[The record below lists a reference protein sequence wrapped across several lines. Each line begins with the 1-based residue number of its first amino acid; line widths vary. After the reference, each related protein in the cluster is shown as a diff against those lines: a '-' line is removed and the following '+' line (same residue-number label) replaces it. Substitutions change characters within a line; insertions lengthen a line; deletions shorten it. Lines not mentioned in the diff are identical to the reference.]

1 MTGLSPDHAPRRCR
15 LPPERMPLSRFLLLL
30 ALLNLLLPS
39 QGTLTSL
46 FSASVS
52 ATLDHIYALLLKIEV
67 TQGRQNIVTLDSR
80 VFPSSSSS
88 SSSSRSLLLL
98 TSNQVQVKSISL
110 GVSFVSSEL
119 AKMWLLKPSSGPSSA
134 PLPSPS
140 YQGHHVTPRPRHHYH
155 HHRHHMR
162 PYAVA
167 PPPSKDQ
174 ACDQICTDP
183 LTSTPF
189 GSPCGCVFPMK
200 IRLTLDVAPFAVF
213 PVMTELENEI
223 ALGTY
228 LEQSQV
234 KIMGATAD
242 SQNQERTIVDIN
254 LVPLGEKFD
263 NTTAALTYER
273 FWHKKVP
280 LNRSLF
286 GDYAVVYIIY
296 PGMPSSPPYG
306 SLSGSG
312 PSQSVDG
319 ILPVSA
325 NFVSKNQKMN
335 LRTIIII
342 ALSSF
347 VLLLVLVGA
356 FSIILKWRK
365 TRRPSSAVGPA
376 FTSSLNKRSG
386 LGSVLSSSIA
396 SSTSVSL
403 MSTMATSIL
412 SAKTFPLSE
421 LEKATDKFN
430 SKRVLGEGG
439 FGRVYSGTLEDGAE
453 VAVKL
458 LTRDNQNGDREFIA
472 EVEMLSRLHHRNL
485 VKLIG
490 ICIEGRRRCLVYELV
505 RNGSVESHL
514 HGDDK
519 IKGMLDWE
527 ARMKIALGA
536 ARGLAYLHED
546 SNPRV
551 IHRDFKASNVL
562 LEDDFT
568 PKVSDF
574 GLAREATEGSN
585 HISTRVMGT
594 FGYVAPEYAMT
605 GHLLVK
611 SDVYSYGVVLL
622 ELLTGRKPVDMSQ
635 PQGQENLV
643 TWARPLLTSREG
655 LEQLVDP
662 SLAGSYNFDDMAK
675 VAAIA
680 SMCVHP
686 EVTQRPF
693 MGEVVQALKLIY
705 NDTDEACG
713 DFCSQKDSS
722 AQESD
727 FRGDLAP
734 SDSSWWNAGGVTP
747 RLTYGQA
754 SSFITMEYSSGPLE
768 EMDNRPFSTS
778 SLIGDEISLPI
789 KHGNRS
795 GPLRTVRSKLSLHR
809 FTGSRS
815 EHGGPSSKRNWNDG
829 FWV

>member
-1 MTGLSPDHAPRRCR
+1 M
-15 LPPERMPLSRFLLLL
+15 LPSVMFLF
-30 ALLNLLLPS
+30 ALLNLLFSS
-39 QGTLTSL
+39 QVESFSL
-46 FSASVS
+46 SVRFASLEQ
-52 ATLDHIYALLLKIEV
+52 TK
-67 TQGRQNIVTLDSR
+67 
-80 VFPSSSSS
+80 F
-88 SSSSRSLLLL
+88 
-98 TSNQVQVKSISL
+98 
-110 GVSFVSSEL
+110 
-119 AKMWLLKPSSGPSSA
+119 WLVKPSSGPISA
-134 PLPSPS
+134 PVPSPS
-140 YQGHHVTPRPRHHYH
+140 YQGPSVAPRHKH
-155 HHRHHMR
+155 HHRHRHHHSMR
-162 PYAVA
+162 PYIGA
-167 PPPSKDQ
+167 PPPSTDQ

-200 IRLTLDVAPFAVF
+200 VRLTLDVAPYAVF
-213 PVMTELENEI
+213 PVMTELEHEV

-234 KIMGATAD
+234 VIMGATAD
-242 SQNQERTIVDIN
+242 SQNQGRTIVDIN

-280 LNRSLF
+280 LNRSIF
-286 GDYAVVYIIY
+286 GDYAVVNITY
-296 PGMPSSPPYG
+296 PGIPSSPPYET
-306 SLSGSG
+306 SIGSG
-312 PSQSVDG
+312 PSQNADG
-319 ILPVSA
+319 SLPFSA
-325 NFVSKNQKMN
+325 DFASKNQKTN

-347 VLLLVLVGA
+347 VLLLVLVAA
-356 FSIILKWRK
+356 FSVALKWRK
-365 TRRPSSAVGPA
+365 TRGPSSAVGPA

-386 LGSVLSSSIA
+386 LGSVLSSSIT

-403 MSTMATSIL
+403 MSTMPTSIL
-412 SAKTFPLSE
+412 SVKTFSLSE
-421 LEKATDKFN
+421 IEKATDKFN

-458 LTRDNQNGDREFIA
+458 LTRDNNQNGDREFIA

-490 ICIEGRRRCLVYELV
+490 ICIEGRKRCLVYELV
-505 RNGSVESHL
+505 PNGSVESHL

-519 IKGMLDWE
+519 NRGPLDWE

-643 TWARPLLTSREG
+643 TWARSLLTSREG

-680 SMCVHP
+680 SMCVHS

-705 NDTDEACG
+705 NDTDETGG
-713 DFCSQKDSS
+713 DYCSQKDSS

-727 FRGDLAP
+727 FRGELAP
-734 SDSSWWNAGGVTP
+734 SDSSWWNGGGLTP

-768 EMDNRPFSTS
+768 DMENRPFSTS
-778 SLIGDEISLPI
+778 SFNGDELSLPI
-789 KHGNRS
+789 RHGNRS
-795 GPLRTVRSKLSLHR
+795 GPLRTIRSKLSLYR
-809 FTGSRS
+809 FSGSRS
-815 EHGGPSSKRNWNDG
+815 EHGELSSKRNWI
-829 FWV
+829 